1 MKEMEFKVIP
11 NEQTPAVPKIAFS
24 DGKLFV
30 DHHREELEAFLEF
43 ASSRDNAVGLAANQ
57 CSLECERRN
66 DIGLM
71 EVSVERFDM
80 RVFALR
86 NMVTRKWSLVI
97 DPHIRCF
104 GIKDIKA
111 EGCLTWKGRTIVA
124 ERSRFVEVDYF
135 DMDGVRHQGEIYK
148 GFEAQIWQHEV
159 NHLNGV
165 EEDVRDMFNELTP
178 VEVGRNEPCPCG
190 SGKKYKKCCWI

>member
-1 MKEMEFKVIP
+1 MKFEVIP
-11 NEQTPAVPKIAFS
+11 NEQTPAVPKVAFS

-30 DHHREELEAFLEF
+30 EHHKEELEAFLEF
-43 ASSRDNAVGLAANQ
+43 AKSRQNAVGLAANQ
-57 CSLECERRN
+57 CSV
-66 DIGLM
+66 
-71 EVSVERFDM
+71 EVVPDDYPYDLVSKRFDM

-86 NMVTRKWSLVI
+86 NMVTREWSLVI

-104 GIKDIKA
+104 GIKDIRA

-124 ERSRFVEVDYF
+124 ERSRFVETDYF

-159 NHLNGV
+159 NHLNGI
-165 EEDVRDMFNELTP
+165 EEDVRDVFSEIKPM
-178 VEVGRNEPCPCG
+178 EVGRNDDCPCG
-190 SGKKYKKCCWI
+190 SGKKYKKCCLLF